1 MGCAACYPTS
11 VRLSG
16 TKPSCVVSGLAVV
29 CAWATSPV
37 SLFGRPP
44 EYLILSMTRV
54 VKLVLVSDF
63 PQARMTRLIHP
74 DRLRRMEMG
83 GS

>member
-1 MGCAACYPTS
+1 
-11 VRLSG
+11 
-16 TKPSCVVSGLAVV
+16 
-29 CAWATSPV
+29 
-37 SLFGRPP
+37 
-44 EYLILSMTRV
+44 MTRV

>member
-1 MGCAACYPTS
+1 
-11 VRLSG
+11 
-16 TKPSCVVSGLAVV
+16 
-29 CAWATSPV
+29 
-37 SLFGRPP
+37 
-44 EYLILSMTRV
+44 MTRV

-74 DRLRRMEMG
+74 DRLRSMEMG